1 MRKIFRYILITIAV
15 VVTASCSNEMDEPM
29 QSAHSGSLQ
38 FVVGDFPA
46 FGKNEQTRAIGTQ
59 DAGKTAWENGDE
71 IIIILGRQ
79 ALAITYNGTSWST
92 TEGFSYLENVTPEV
106 IYAPC
111 YEVTKNGEMKLRSGM
126 QLGMT
131 EYLRGEYQIANGTM
145 TITFNNAVRNYSRL
159 RMVGLANQTMT
170 VTPTDFTPAGHSEK
184 MTSTS
189 YSLTVDAKGNAYLYG
204 TFAKDATVNVKQGTV
219 TLTEYTFSEEKG
231 HTNGT
236 ESGKSYALDARPVV
250 DGESTEINVMVNA
263 IKSYL
268 EKGITT
274 IVVTGSKPAIINN
287 FTTIS
292 EAIYRLSGSGRY
304 DENNP
309 YNGKIDLILPDVTEI
324 VKQEFYNA
332 WALNSITLP
341 KVTILKDEAFY
352 RTWFLKTITFGS
364 VLTEVNETSGL
375 MFYEVG
381 KMVNGCDLFIN
392 CGQMNENFV
401 SIPDLTTNTWT
412 FKLKNEF
419 KSITLTHTGECD
431 ECKAL

>member
-111 YEVTKNGEMKLRSGM
+111 YEVTKNGEMQLRSGM

-159 RMVGLANQTMT
+159 RMAGLANQTMT
-170 VTPTDFTPAGHSEK
+170 VTPTDFTPAGLSEK
-184 MTSTS
+184 IASTS

-236 ESGKSYALDARPVV
+236 ESGKSYALDARPIIDGTLNGKVTADKEDV
-250 DGESTEINVMVNA
+250 DA
-263 IKSYL
+263 LL
-268 EKGITT
+268 EQFKKYVDNGITT
-274 IVVTGSKPAIINN
+274 IVVPGTEHPTYTSNSITKPAYAYALNYLL
-287 FTTIS
+287 TS
-292 EAIYRLSGSGRY
+292 QYV
-304 DENNP
+304 
-309 YNGKIDLILPDVTEI
+309 GKIDLILPDATEI
-324 VKQEFYNA
+324 KDETFDKA
-332 WALNSITLP
+332 HALNSITLP
-341 KVTILKDEAFY
+341 KVTTIGGNAFSMCY
-352 RTWFLKTITFGS
+352 YLQTITFGS
-364 VLTEVNETSGL
+364 VVTEINVNNVFKDVGDMVGNCNLVLNFGQTSSS
-375 MFYEVG
+375 YTP
-381 KMVNGCDLFIN
+381 NYDRWCDK
-392 CGQMNENFV
+392 
-401 SIPDLTTNTWT
+401 SW
-412 FKLKNEF
+412 
-419 KSITLTHTGECD
+419 KSITLTHTGECSK
-431 ECKAL
+431 CKALQ

>member
-159 RMVGLANQTMT
+159 RIVGLVGETYT
-170 VTPTDFTPAGHSEK
+170 VTTTGFTTPGGIIPEATEPY
-184 MTSTS
+184 T
-189 YSLTVDAKGNAYLYG
+189 LTADEKGNAYLYG
-204 TFAKDATVNVKQGTV
+204 TFAKDAIVSVSQGDV
-219 TLTEYTFSEEKG
+219 TLADYTFS
-231 HTNGT
+231 NGT
-236 ESGKSYALDARPVV
+236 E
-250 DGESTEINVMVNA
+250 
-263 IKSYL
+263 
-268 EKGITT
+268 
-274 IVVTGSKPAIINN
+274 
-287 FTTIS
+287 
-292 EAIYRLSGSGRY
+292 
-304 DENNP
+304 
-309 YNGKIDLILPDVTEI
+309 
-324 VKQEFYNA
+324 
-332 WALNSITLP
+332 
-341 KVTILKDEAFY
+341 
-352 RTWFLKTITFGS
+352 
-364 VLTEVNETSGL
+364 
-375 MFYEVG
+375 
-381 KMVNGCDLFIN
+381 
-392 CGQMNENFV
+392 
-401 SIPDLTTNTWT
+401 
-412 FKLKNEF
+412 
-419 KSITLTHTGECD
+419 
-431 ECKAL
+431 